1 MYSNTC
7 TYVLSIRILHLFST
21 ILSSM
26 ERWLGHQN
34 YETGGFSRMVGS
46 PNFYH
51 KPPELVTLMCNT
63 KYTEMEPLHRWGN
76 VAPTPRPLAIPMA
89 KQGRSRKQQTG
100 TRSSSSSCGWYGITC
115 DAISGM
121 VTELN
126 LYVGLY
132 NSYAERPARSLRAW
146 SCPARA

>member
-1 MYSNTC
+1 MYPNTC

-26 ERWLGHQN
+26 KRWLGHQK
-34 YETGGFSRMVGS
+34 YETGGFGSMVGS

-89 KQGRSRKQQTG
+89 KQSRSRKQQTG

-132 NSYAERPARSLRAW
+132 NSSAERPARSLRAW

>member
-1 MYSNTC
+1 
-7 TYVLSIRILHLFST
+7 
-21 ILSSM
+21 
-26 ERWLGHQN
+26 
-34 YETGGFSRMVGS
+34 MVGS

-89 KQGRSRKQQTG
+89 KQSRSRKQQTG

-132 NSYAERPARSLRAW
+132 NSSAERPARSLRAW